1 MFIHCKQCE
10 VKAHLPNGR
19 YVIEVIIPARKKKA
33 IKNYIGGPILGYVE
47 INEPER
53 KIKALSTATFR
64 FARFY
69 TLRELITHDADGHLK
84 TQWFIGPC
92 ASRAYR

>member
-19 YVIEVIIPARKKKA
+19 YVIEVTIPARKKKA
-33 IKNYIGGPILGYVE
+33 IKNYINGPILGWITV
-47 INEPER
+47 NEPER
-53 KIKALSTATFR
+53 KLKAFSVRNFH

-69 TLRELITHDADGHLK
+69 TLREMREIDNDGHLK

-92 ASRAYR
+92 ITRI